1 MLRVDGDYVAAI
13 AEYDRGLAE
22 LAVEEGDDDE
32 GDDEQGEGGE
42 ESGVGAV
49 IAGCS
54 RTRSGLNCDEW
65 GENEFGLPADSTECA
80 RVDGLKRPWCYTDG
94 EDWEYCDCGASGKPD
109 LVLFPL
115 RKVVSGVTTGA
126 VGDGA
131 ASGIVG
137 RIAAMEAQLLMARG
151 ASRAKLPADS
161 DAAAAGHVEQA
172 LADFDASLGLQEQA
186 PTYNAMGNVLKAARR
201 GEEAMQ
207 AYESAL
213 ELDPEFAVAHFNLGA
228 LRHAQG

>member
-1 MLRVDGDYVAAI
+1 
-13 AEYDRGLAE
+13 
-22 LAVEEGDDDE
+22 
-32 GDDEQGEGGE
+32 
-42 ESGVGAV
+42 
-49 IAGCS
+49 
-54 RTRSGLNCDEW
+54 
-65 GENEFGLPADSTECA
+65 
-80 RVDGLKRPWCYTDG
+80 
-94 EDWEYCDCGASGKPD
+94 
-109 LVLFPL
+109 
-115 RKVVSGVTTGA
+115 
-126 VGDGA
+126 
-131 ASGIVG
+131 
-137 RIAAMEAQLLMARG
+137 MARG

-228 LRHAQG
+228 LRHAQGCVARLQSSPAASCLCSFAPLPSRRVRPSLFESVCGRPSIVADWMVLRSKTLSGADTCMNVRAGWLKRRRRRSARR

>member
-1 MLRVDGDYVAAI
+1 M
-13 AEYDRGLAE
+13 
-22 LAVEEGDDDE
+22 
-32 GDDEQGEGGE
+32 
-42 ESGVGAV
+42 
-49 IAGCS
+49 
-54 RTRSGLNCDEW
+54 
-65 GENEFGLPADSTECA
+65 
-80 RVDGLKRPWCYTDG
+80 
-94 EDWEYCDCGASGKPD
+94 
-109 LVLFPL
+109 
-115 RKVVSGVTTGA
+115 
-126 VGDGA
+126 

-228 LRHAQG
+228 LRHAQGCVARLQSSPAASCLCSFAPLPSRRVRPSLFESVCVDDRRWLQTGWCCGQKRSAALM